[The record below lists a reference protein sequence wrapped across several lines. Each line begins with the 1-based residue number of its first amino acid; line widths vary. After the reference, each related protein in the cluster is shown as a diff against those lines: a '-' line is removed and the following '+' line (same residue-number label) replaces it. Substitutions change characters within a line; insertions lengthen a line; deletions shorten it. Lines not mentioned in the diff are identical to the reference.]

1 MADFLAEGFVVQD
14 DCGFT
19 FLPGVVVLEGS
30 IICLDGVTPDVR
42 KEIEILGGS
51 GMNAWVQTRSFRYH
65 AWVRGSHNILRYESA
80 HERHRERAHKH
91 VYDTFGYGGETDVI
105 ELSTEDEIPT
115 LGDVLSELRG
125 WHLMNARRLRDLP

>member
-1 MADFLAEGFVVQD
+1 
-14 DCGFT
+14 
-19 FLPGVVVLEGS
+19 
-30 IICLDGVTPDVR
+30 
-42 KEIEILGGS
+42 
-51 GMNAWVQTRSFRYH
+51 MNAWVQTRSFRYH

-80 HERHRERAHKH
+80 HEHHRERAHKH

-105 ELSTEDEIPT
+105 ELPTEDEIPT